1 MRLVI
6 FLCFSQLFFYPSPC
20 TGLLLLKLK
29 VIYNSSFHSLSKQFL
44 GQVLCRALG
53 DNIKN
58 SNSSHLLSIYFVL
71 GTIPCAL
78 YVLTHLIDQ
87 WRNQWIP
94 LIVHAFLCCW
104 ETEFG
109 IPAEP
114 SSSPHQY
121 SIRHAQNLWFNAA
134 FFHLRFRMLGNYIKI
149 LCLHIFF

>member
-20 TGLLLLKLK
+20 TGFLLLKLK

-78 YVLTHLIDQ
+78 YILTHLILTQ
-87 WRNQWIP
+87 PCEEGPYYPHFTGEEMGAQTGQI
-94 LIVHAFLCCW
+94 IC
-104 ETEFG
+104 
-109 IPAEP
+109 
-114 SSSPHQY
+114 SSSH
-121 SIRHAQNLWFNAA
+121 S
-134 FFHLRFRMLGNYIKI
+134 
-149 LCLHIFF
+149 